1 MAFKGSER
9 FVFAVICHIID
20 VDFVVVRTN
29 CDPCTI
35 RVVLDRFNPL
45 FWIVDYML
53 DVVQLDIQ
61 VFLSLSDFI
70 EFVYQTDCNSSVVV
84 SHS

>member
-9 FVFAVICHIID
+9 FVFAVICHIVD
-20 VDFVVVRTN
+20 VDFVVMRTN
-29 CDPCTI
+29 SDPCTI